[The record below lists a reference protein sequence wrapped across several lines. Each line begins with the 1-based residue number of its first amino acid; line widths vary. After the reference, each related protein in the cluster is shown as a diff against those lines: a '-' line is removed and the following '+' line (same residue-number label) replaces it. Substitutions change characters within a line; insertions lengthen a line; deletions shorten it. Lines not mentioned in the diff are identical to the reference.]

1 MGLGLACSSC
11 PCQTLG
17 SHAASRPG
25 VCCFDGYCH
34 NCLVPLVP
42 SVCMRQMGEGGPSC
56 HACGE
61 WRFGN
66 QPECL
71 WLVDGIPLP
80 LACPALSRPSALLP
94 PSFPVA
100 LSVVHRSR
108 LVVGPRGSSTSTQS
122 LAWFSLRSWCLQL
135 LCPPSPPPA
144 YVTFVLPSLAHSPPP
159 PPCEDVLVLAFVLAS
174 EALVVAVPQ
183 LATPRVLVSR
193 RGPPPLPFCDTFL
206 VVASLAGVVGTPCP
220 RFGTPG
226 RGLAV
231 VATDWA
237 PLPAQALATVGRG
250 ALGVARTP
258 TGPAAGPPPRTPP
271 TACWG

>member
-1 MGLGLACSSC
+1 MTACACSQAGAWCGRGWRLAWAWGWLVLPVQC
-11 PCQTLG
+11 PCRTLG
-17 SHAASRPG
+17 AHAASRPG
-25 VCCFDGYCH
+25 VCCFVGCCH
-34 NCLVPLVP
+34 SCLVPSVP
-42 SVCMRQMGEGGPSC
+42 SVSYVCMRQMGEGGPSC

-144 YVTFVLPSLAHSPPP
+144 YVTFVLPSLAHNTTQSSPLRGRAGVGI
-159 PPCEDVLVLAFVLAS
+159 CFGLRGAGRCG
-174 EALVVAVPQ
+174 PQ
-183 LATPRVLVSR
+183 LATPRVLVS
-193 RGPPPLPFCDTFL
+193 
-206 VVASLAGVVGTPCP
+206 
-220 RFGTPG
+220 
-226 RGLAV
+226 
-231 VATDWA
+231 
-237 PLPAQALATVGRG
+237 
-250 ALGVARTP
+250 
-258 TGPAAGPPPRTPP
+258 
-271 TACWG
+271 